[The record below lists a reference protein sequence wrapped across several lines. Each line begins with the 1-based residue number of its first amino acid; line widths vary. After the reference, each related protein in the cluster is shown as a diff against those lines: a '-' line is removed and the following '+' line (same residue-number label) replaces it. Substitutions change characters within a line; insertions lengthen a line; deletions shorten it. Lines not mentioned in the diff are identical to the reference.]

1 MINQKELYNEN
12 FLYTESKEELES
24 SEEIDI
30 VSLYLKQAGEF
41 PLLSSDEERELIEKA
56 KSGNREARQRLI
68 ECNLKLV
75 ISIAKKYASSP
86 EQLMDLIQEGNI
98 GLLKA
103 VERFDLSKGVRF
115 STYAV
120 WWIRQTV
127 TRAVQNGSKT
137 VRLPVHVEE
146 KITKFYKTRERLSQE
161 LGYDPNIEEIAAE
174 MGIQTEK
181 AEELYSLSGFP
192 VSLDM
197 PVDDDETTLLGDLV
211 PHPRPEDPEEK
222 LEQENLKELLKKAL
236 GRLPEREREILTVRF
251 NLNNEYDYKP
261 SLRETAEKFN
271 LSRERIRQLEK
282 RALKRLRRYKEIQ
295 EIRKQFFKT

>member
-1 MINQKELYNEN
+1 MINQKELYNES
-12 FLYTESKEELES
+12 FLYTKSKEELES

-41 PLLSSDEERELIEKA
+41 PLLSSDEEKALIKKA
-56 KSGNREARQRLI
+56 KSGDREARQRLI

-103 VERFDLSKGVRF
+103 VERFDPSKGVRF

-120 WWIRQTV
+120 WWIRQTIS
-127 TRAVQNGSKT
+127 RAVQNSSKT

-146 KITKFYKTRERLSQE
+146 KITKLYKTRERLSQE
-161 LGYDPNIEEIAAE
+161 LGYDPNIEEIATE
-174 MGIQTEK
+174 MGIQPEK
-181 AEELYSLSGFP
+181 AEELYSLSGFQ

-211 PHPRPEDPEEK
+211 SHPRPEDPEEK
-222 LEQENLKELLKKAL
+222 LERENLKELLKKAL
-236 GRLPEREREILTVRF
+236 DRLPEREREVLTIRF
-251 NLNNEYDYKP
+251 NLNDEYDYKP

-282 RALKRLRRYKEIQ
+282 RALNRLRRYKEIQ
-295 EIRKQFFKT
+295 EIKKQFFLT

>member
-1 MINQKELYNEN
+1 MELHDTNLFYAESEEEKE
-12 FLYTESKEELES
+12 FDS

-30 VSLYLKQAGEF
+30 VDLYLKQAGEF
-41 PLLSSDEERELIEKA
+41 SLLSSDEERELIKKA
-56 KSGNREARQRLI
+56 KDGDREARQRLI
-68 ECNLKLV
+68 ESNLRLV

-103 VERFDLSKGVRF
+103 VEKFDPAKGVKF

-127 TRAVQNGSKT
+127 TRAVQNSSKT

-146 KITKFYKTRERLSQE
+146 KITKFYKTREKLFQE
-161 LGYDPNIEEIAAE
+161 LGYDPSIEEIAAD
-174 MGIQTEK
+174 MGIQPEK
-181 AEELYSLSGFP
+181 AEELYSLSVFS

-197 PVDDDETTLLGDLV
+197 PVDDDKTTLLGDLV
-211 PHPRPEDPEEK
+211 PHPHPENPEEK
-222 LEQENLKELLKKAL
+222 LEEENLRDLLRKAL
-236 GRLPEREREILTVRF
+236 DRLPEREREVLTIRF
-251 NLNNEYDYKP
+251 DLNDTYGYKP
-261 SLRETAEKFN
+261 SLRKTAEKFN

-282 RALKRLRRYKEIQ
+282 RALKRLKRYKEIQ
-295 EIRKQFFKT
+295 EIKKEFLT